1 MIFLPPELL
10 NKNPLNE
17 WFGDDN
23 PLNQDD
29 PGLIDVSMV
38 EEEPYNSGYSAYND
52 SGGFFLPRHRENYPN
67 LKYDDERGHLYNWGM
82 GIGNLGAGLMD
93 DLVNVGQ
100 HGLFDTVE
108 DMIKYETGS
117 LNVDPSSEEY
127 DTYRSNLDHGVAVS
141 KDGERLLAGRDPR
154 KTIDITKKVNVGTKE
169 DPVWEYKIETIE
181 NPQYNVDPEYQ
192 NEWFGRVTG
201 ENAKNKSAV
210 AAYNDLI
217 ADSDQNQIAWEMQK
231 DRKRQ
236 DERDAAERKREG
248 LLSFADSISDLF
260 KDRDYGHVE
269 SQFKQF
275 QDV

>member
-141 KDGERLLAGRDPR
+141 KDGEDC
-154 KTIDITKKVNVGTKE
+154 
-169 DPVWEYKIETIE
+169 
-181 NPQYNVDPEYQ
+181 
-192 NEWFGRVTG
+192 
-201 ENAKNKSAV
+201 
-210 AAYNDLI
+210 
-217 ADSDQNQIAWEMQK
+217 
-231 DRKRQ
+231 
-236 DERDAAERKREG
+236 
-248 LLSFADSISDLF
+248 
-260 KDRDYGHVE
+260 
-269 SQFKQF
+269 
-275 QDV
+275 